1 MTAAPF
7 TAPDASQLRPGVSG
21 AAQEIHPMPVVTDG
35 DIGRKPMPW
44 RAKPVQVE
52 SNCSCSHGPVGRCLV
67 REAAR
72 RWTGHRPVATT
83 PLMIPVKFAL
93 SWRAKKGQ
101 YEPAATERNRRSG
114 TWRIDHALEA
124 PIRLATGRLGVAGP
138 AIEMSLNRLDR
149 AFRRVGANAHQILG
163 FSPGRA
169 LCKKLS
175 KTCGFFFHSINRMP

>member
-1 MTAAPF
+1 MA
-7 TAPDASQLRPGVSG
+7 G
-21 AAQEIHPMPVVTDG
+21 E
-35 DIGRKPMPW
+35 K
-44 RAKPVQVE
+44 
-52 SNCSCSHGPVGRCLV
+52 
-67 REAAR
+67 
-72 RWTGHRPVATT
+72 GHDER
-83 PLMIPVKFAL
+83 
-93 SWRAKKGQ
+93 
-101 YEPAATERNRRSG
+101 AATERNRQSG

-149 AFRRVGANAHQILG
+149 AFRRVEANAHQILG